1 LASGLNQ
8 LGSSRLAAFTPIHS
22 GPAELDANNGVP
34 QMEQKARLEML
45 PLSASFSKCAG
56 CPFVNFRALI
66 AITNVGEKALPLAI
80 WQSRQWQL
88 SIRSGNAKHS

>member
-1 LASGLNQ
+1 LNQ
-8 LGSSRLAAFTPIHS
+8 LGSSRLAALTAINS
-22 GPAELDANNGVP
+22 APAELEANKGVP
-34 QMEQKARLEML
+34 QSEQKSRLAMF

-56 CPFVNFRALI
+56 WPFVNFTALL

-88 SIRSGNAKHS
+88 SIRRGNAKHS